1 MKLTTFKHSIAKYF
15 RINVFF
21 YSLIIVKYIF
31 YASCDNS
38 CSLENFMQQIAY
50 IVAYIILL
58 DEYVVFTTLLYFE
71 LTSQRPLRT
80 PESISC
86 IFFNLNALGQ
96 RTLTEQFFECRLRML
111 GKGLLLKTTTL
122 LVFFLWLVKSLNNF

>member
-15 RINVFF
+15 RFNVFF

-31 YASCDNS
+31 YVSCDNS

-58 DEYVVFTTLLYFE
+58 DEYVVFTTLLYLE
-71 LTSQRPLRT
+71 LTSQRPLRP

-96 RTLTEQFFECRLRML
+96 RRLTEQFFECRLRML
-111 GKGLLLKTTTL
+111 GKGLQLKTTAL